1 MSKEESKQDCLDVFK
16 KLDEFERILLCAYSK
31 TESLIELKH
40 EEIRILEGLQMEIS
54 RGLGLRGDIRNDS
67 KKIEELNFSKR
78 TLRCLYR
85 INTDPAFYRYRIRTV
100 ADIINFPKIYWTKV
114 RMFGKVASKEIE
126 EKMHQEGYPDFT
138 IPL

>member
-1 MSKEESKQDCLDVFK
+1 MSKEKSKQDCLDVFE

-85 INTDPAFYRYRIRTV
+85 INTDFYGYRIRTV

-114 RMFGKVASKEIE
+114 RMLGKVASKEIE